1 MMKIVLA
8 PDSYKE
14 SASAKEICLAMESGI
29 RRVFPEAEIIHVP
42 MADGGEGSTESLVDA
57 TQGEIVYHIVRG
69 PLGDPVEGMIGIH
82 GNQNVAIIEMASAS
96 GIQLIDP
103 SARNPLLTSTYGTG
117 QLIAE
122 CLNRGIE
129 EIIIGIGGSATN
141 DGGSGMAQA
150 LGYRFLDKDGQEV
163 DGCGGNLDQI
173 VDIDSSQ
180 VHPKLGA
187 CQIRVACDV
196 QNPLTGP
203 EGASAIFGP
212 QKGADS
218 KMVEQL
224 DKNLSHFAQVI
235 EKALGQDIAQV
246 PGSGA
251 AGGLGGGLLAFTS
264 SQMYRGIDLII
275 ETTCFKEKVSG
286 ADIVFTGEGRM
297 DYQTKYGKTPFGVMQ
312 AAKSVEANIKVIGI
326 SGCLGDRIE
335 DLYEA
340 GFDGIFS
347 VIPSIQALESLYEST
362 GQNVANVVEAVCR
375 VIK

>member
-163 DGCGGNLDQI
+163 DLQ
-173 VDIDSSQ
+173 
-180 VHPKLGA
+180 
-187 CQIRVACDV
+187 
-196 QNPLTGP
+196 QN
-203 EGASAIFGP
+203 
-212 QKGADS
+212 
-218 KMVEQL
+218 M
-224 DKNLSHFAQVI
+224 
-235 EKALGQDIAQV
+235 
-246 PGSGA
+246 
-251 AGGLGGGLLAFTS
+251 
-264 SQMYRGIDLII
+264 
-275 ETTCFKEKVSG
+275 
-286 ADIVFTGEGRM
+286 
-297 DYQTKYGKTPFGVMQ
+297 
-312 AAKSVEANIKVIGI
+312 
-326 SGCLGDRIE
+326 
-335 DLYEA
+335 
-340 GFDGIFS
+340 
-347 VIPSIQALESLYEST
+347 
-362 GQNVANVVEAVCR
+362 
-375 VIK
+375 

>member
-1 MMKIVLA
+1 MMKFVLA

-14 SASAKEICLAMESGI
+14 SASAKEICLAMEAGI
-29 RRVFPEAEIIHVP
+29 RRVFPEAEIVHVP

-57 TQGEIVYHIVRG
+57 TEGEIIYHTVRG
-69 PLGDPVEGMIGIH
+69 PLGAPVEGMIGIH
-82 GNQNVAIIEMASAS
+82 GDQNVAIIEMASAS
-96 GIQLIDP
+96 GLQLIDP
-103 SARNPLLTSTYGTG
+103 HVRNPMLTSTYGTG

-141 DGGSGMAQA
+141 DGGAGMAQA
-150 LGYRFLDKDGQEV
+150 LGYRFLDVNGQEV
-163 DGCGGNLDQI
+163 DCCGGNLDLI

-180 VHPKLGA
+180 VHSKLA
-187 CQIRVACDV
+187 SCQIRVASDV

-235 EKALGQDIAQV
+235 RKALGKDIEQV
-246 PGSGA
+246 SGSGA
-251 AGGLGGGLLAFTS
+251 AGGLGGLLAFTS
-264 SQMYRGIDLII
+264 SQMHRGIDLII
-275 ETTCFKEKVSG
+275 ETTRFKEKVQG

-312 AAKSVEANIKVIGI
+312 ATKSVDPNIKVIGI

-335 DLYEA
+335 DLYES

-347 VIPSIQALESLYEST
+347 VIPSLQALESLYENT

-375 VIK
+375 VMK